1 MLKFLAK
8 WSEHIWLAIMWSLI
22 TLILLCLPGS
32 VLPSHGLFSLPFI
45 DKIAHLGLFGGLVFF
60 WSLYYYFHR
69 RPNIITV
76 RLSWTIVFCSFLFG
90 VIMEFVQENFIPNRS
105 FDVGDIIAD
114 LAGSL
119 IGYLITH
126 WYIRLQTVP
135 KN

>member
-1 MLKFLAK
+1 
-8 WSEHIWLAIMWSLI
+8 
-22 TLILLCLPGS
+22 
-32 VLPSHGLFSLPFI
+32 
-45 DKIAHLGLFGGLVFF
+45 
-60 WSLYYYFHR
+60 
-69 RPNIITV
+69 
-76 RLSWTIVFCSFLFG
+76 
-90 VIMEFVQENFIPNRS
+90 MEFVQENFIPNRS